1 MNIKDKRLL
10 LRIMYLF
17 IFAVS
22 IFVIVNAIKLMG
34 VYKSGAWSSIAAS
47 LAVITAVISAWNAQ
61 KIIESQE
68 DSQRPYPYLL
78 FDISSRYMLV
88 QLVMK
93 NFGGSPAYDIEIS
106 WDKPLLNSS
115 GKQISFGVNNKHNID
130 IPFLFQG
137 EKISVLVDGANN
149 IFGKYK
155 EKDLNYSGFITF
167 KDSTGQQI
175 KYCFY
180 LSLEKYRNNLTYSEE
195 GLKTDVEL
203 QKIPTAINNIQ
214 KELKKIKN
222 VIEKGGKQG

>member
-22 IFVIVNAIKLMG
+22 VFVIVNAIKLMG
-34 VYKSGAWSSIAAS
+34 VYKSEAWSGIAAS
-47 LAVITAVISAWNAQ
+47 LAVITAVISSWNAQ

-68 DSQRPYPYLL
+68 DSQRPYPNLL
-78 FDISSRYMLV
+78 FDISSRYMLI

-115 GKQISFGVNNKHNID
+115 GKQISFGVDNKHNID
-130 IPFLFQG
+130 IPFLLQG
-137 EKISVLVDGANN
+137 EKISILVDGAEN
-149 IFGKYK
+149 FFSKYK
-155 EKDLNYSGFITF
+155 EEDLNYSGFITF
-167 KDSTGQQI
+167 KDSTGQQM
-175 KYCFY
+175 KHCFY

-195 GLKTDVEL
+195 GLKTDYEL
-203 QKIPTAINNIQ
+203 QKIPTALSNIQ

-222 VIEKGGKQG
+222 VIKKSSKQG